1 MFLSGLKLVSIAF
14 SSCPILEIPEVMPKP
29 QLQMEVQ
36 KAQEE
41 SPSDDVDINSAAV
54 TILCI
59 QRTLHHSPSK
69 GVTVMVL

>member
-1 MFLSGLKLVSIAF
+1 
-14 SSCPILEIPEVMPKP
+14 MPKP

-69 GVTVMVL
+69 GVTVMVLLTNDDSWQQIELPRH